1 MAGASLIFV
10 IFIFVYGIAILVSLA
25 MAVLQIVATWKLYE
39 KAGEPGWS
47 SIVPVYYYMQQIK
60 IATGSYKLAWVY
72 IGTLVVYLIGC
83 IAFAFTQVFENPDVM
98 ETAQII
104 WMVFYLIMLVPL
116 CGIAYY
122 VSYKFAK
129 AYGKSQAFCILS
141 IFFPQI
147 MIIIMGFDKSTQYV
161 GPKGVPLYNNSD
173 KYNNYY

>member
-10 IFIFVYGIAILVSLA
+10 LLIFIIIYGVILLASIAVG
-25 MAVLQIVATWKLYE
+25 VLQLIAMWRLYE
-39 KAGEPGWS
+39 KAGEPNWS
-47 SIVPVYYYMQQIK
+47 AIVPVYNYIKQIK

-83 IAFAFTQVFENPDVM
+83 IAFAFTQISENPDVM

-129 AYGKSQAFCILS
+129 AYGKSQAFCVLS

-147 MIIIMGFDKSTQYV
+147 MIIIMGFDKTTQYV
-161 GPKGVPLYNNSD
+161 GATVFE
-173 KYNNYY
+173 